1 MKEVVFFLNFLKK
14 KYDPEFI
21 LIDNGEQFCFTFI
34 SVLWNTQFADYM
46 FVPGDVLITSTDG
59 SPCNLCLYEHPVFTI
74 EGQQGI

>member
-1 MKEVVFFLNFLKK
+1 MVN
-14 KYDPEFI
+14 
-21 LIDNGEQFCFTFI
+21 N
-34 SVLWNTQFADYM
+34 SVSHSSQYFEIPCLQTT